1 MIREWNIT
9 GFAFFYH
16 NDHLGS
22 AAYLTD
28 KSGTI
33 TQTLNYLP
41 YGEDWIDIREN
52 LDPNLG
58 QYTFN
63 GKEKDWE
70 SGFHYFGARYYWS
83 EVLTGWLSVD
93 RYADKYP
100 GISPYSYCVWN
111 PIKLIDPSGD
121 TVVVKGAHADR
132 IVEQLQTG
140 QMIVLRDES
149 GVLSTDLRGKTRE
162 NLSREERLVYD
173 AINSTKVTVN
183 ITAQKTEK
191 LGGKN
196 VFRATIDGK
205 TDFYECLYG
214 GSNMGSYYNPNTN
227 MAVSYGLIDMDLV
240 EANGYDQ
247 GVAHEVSEYYIAGQ
261 IAIRYRSHINYAE
274 QNVRNPRMMEAHNMA
289 IPEVLQKGGIY
300 QFGIKFGNM
309 GKIK

>member
-1 MIREWNIT
+1 MPSGPYRKKFSCRSSREQ
-9 GFAFFYH
+9 GFFFGPFFKKWH
-16 NDHLGS
+16 VS
-22 AAYLTD
+22 VFSSFTD
-28 KSGTI
+28 FHTCYAHYS
-33 TQTLNYLP
+33 P
-41 YGEDWIDIREN
+41 YS
-52 LDPNLG
+52 
-58 QYTFN
+58 FN
-63 GKEKDWE
+63 GKEKDYE
-70 SGFHYFGARYYWS
+70 SGFYYYGARYYWS
-83 EVLTGWLSVD
+83 EMLTGWLSVD
-93 RYADKYP
+93 RYTDKYP

-140 QMIVLRDES
+140 QMIVSRDES

-162 NLSREERLVYD
+162 SLSREERLIYD

-183 ITAQKTEK
+183 ITAQKTDK

-196 VFRATIDGK
+196 VFSATIDGK
-205 TDFYECLYG
+205 TGLYECLFG
-214 GSNMGSYYNPNTN
+214 GSNMGSYYNPKNYT
-227 MAVSYGLIDMDLV
+227 AVSYGFIDVDML

-261 IAIRYRSHINYAE
+261 IAIRDCSHINYAE
-274 QNVRNPRMMEAHNMA
+274 QNVRNPRMMGAHNRA